1 MNFHTRLRKLQ
12 TKNGL
17 TFKAI
22 ADACGVSYQTVQ
34 QWCKDDGT
42 YPKIENLEALAGVL
56 KTTPWF
62 LLFGIYA
69 SGEAPIKRP
78 FPPLTDEAEELIQ
91 CVVRLD
97 GDDSYSR
104 ELFDSVKGLLSIALR
119 DKRPEDAQ
127 AGLDLPSLTSQM
139 IKEGEQHAQDV
150 LARDLP
156 SGEKHE
162 PPKRRGR

>member
-1 MNFHTRLRKLQ
+1 MNFHARLRKLQ
-12 TKNGL
+12 SKNDL
-17 TFKAI
+17 TFKAV

-62 LLFGIYA
+62 LLFGIHA
-69 SGEAPIKRP
+69 AGEAPIKTSL
-78 FPPLTDEAEELIQ
+78 PPLSDEAEDLIR
-91 CVVRLD
+91 CVARLD
-97 GDDSYSR
+97 RGDPHTGKML
-104 ELFDSVKGLLSIALR
+104 EAIKGLLLLALHEER
-119 DKRPEDAQ
+119 LEDAQ
-127 AGLDLPSLTSQM
+127 AGLDLPTLTDQR
-139 IKEGEQHAQDV
+139 IKEGERHAQDV

-162 PPKRRGR
+162 PPKQRGR